1 MGATVQKHEKEG
13 NRQRKL
19 GKSLQEKGKM
29 FIFARK
35 LRREATV
42 G

>member
-1 MGATVQKHEKEG
+1 VQKNEKEG
-13 NRQRKL
+13 NGQRKL

-29 FIFARK
+29 FNFARK
-35 LRREATV
+35 LRREAAV